1 MFNYCPVEALR
12 MCWLKNDLWKV
23 GIAIVGMLL
32 LPILMV
38 WVPVSATSAYEGMS
52 GLATPVTGTMQAT
65 PTVDATVVAL
75 NKEKLAQEVQQ
86 LKNQNATDLSGWIR
100 MNAAILLSTLV
111 VVIGG
116 LIGLFRW
123 LGDRLDEQK
132 KRRDDRQAERES
144 RDEEQKRWLDDRQA
158 EREKRAEERFQTA
171 VEGLGSEREEAKVGA
186 AITLRTFLR
195 PGYEQFYFQAFDLAV
210 ANLRLPRTSQPS
222 EDPITPLPSTS
233 LRQALIIIF
242 KGAFPLVRDME
253 ERNSHSL
260 DIREREEL
268 DATNIQLD
276 NSYLAGADL
285 KRVRID
291 FASLRSAQLSSASL
305 VNAKISQA
313 KMFNTV
319 LFKAD
324 LSQAE
329 LIETD
334 FTNALLCGAKLTG
347 AYLRRASLRGAKLYS
362 FDNIPGADL
371 SGADLRE
378 TDLRGADLRETDLHG
393 ADLSRANLSKGKL
406 FRSNKSH
413 QTILIEAEH
422 MGQVFGLPI
431 RYDLIDPHL
440 IDDEDIIR
448 VDLSGANLSGAILNG
463 TSLEDV
469 LSLQGTDLR
478 GVIGLTREQLAIYKA
493 KGAIID
499 EVSTTS
505 SSQSPISLS
514 PPLQRNN
521 VQAPLAPS
529 AQGSIPTPDTDDS
542 ASSSSQR
549 GLE

>member
-1 MFNYCPVEALR
+1 

-276 NSYLAGADL
+276 NADLAGADL
-285 KRVRID
+285 KRVRMD

-529 AQGSIPTPDTDDS
+529 AQGSIPTPDTHDS
-542 ASSSSQR
+542 ATSSSQQ
-549 GLE
+549 GLET